1 MYTTTTEHK
10 MTITITNIQDPT
22 KYARFTWSDDL
33 ENCQHLAIN
42 IEDEE
47 FDMMITSKAYEGAN
61 LEGWIV
67 EID

>member
-1 MYTTTTEHK
+1 MYKQRTQNDYHNHK
-10 MTITITNIQDPT
+10 HSRPT

-47 FDMMITSKAYEGAN
+47 FEAMIASKAYEGAN

>member
-1 MYTTTTEHK
+1 MI
-10 MTITITNIQDPT
+10 ITITNIKDPT

>member
-10 MTITITNIQDPT
+10 MIITITNIQDST

-33 ENCQHLAIN
+33 ENCHHLAIN

-47 FDMMITSKAYEGAN
+47 FDMMITTKAYEGAN